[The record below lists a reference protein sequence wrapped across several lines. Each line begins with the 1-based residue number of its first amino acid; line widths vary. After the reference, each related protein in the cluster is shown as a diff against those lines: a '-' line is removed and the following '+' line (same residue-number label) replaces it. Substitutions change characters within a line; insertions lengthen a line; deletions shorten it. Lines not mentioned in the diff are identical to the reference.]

1 MEHKNEPGLPSVCVA
16 LLLVSSEKPEDD
28 VSASEKSVGVAEK
41 GFLPVLSG
49 LVREAVLI
57 DSGAAATSASEAVG

>member
-41 GFLPVLSG
+41 GFLPELSG
-49 LVREAVLI
+49 TLAREAEILF
-57 DSGAAATSASEAVG
+57 DSGPAATALSVE